1 MTQYDI
7 RFFDIEDPTT
17 PPKMIKE
24 MKKTVEDAADKAET
38 FQVTHEPINLKAKLA
53 LKQRA
58 LAAKAQALAGSEE
71 AGASDAG
78 TIDAT
83 RK

>member
-38 FQVTHEPINLKAKLA
+38 FQVTHEPINLKAKLV

-58 LAAKAQALAGSEE
+58 LDTKAQALAGSE
-71 AGASDAG
+71 AVIAADAG
-78 TIDAT
+78 T
-83 RK
+83 KG